1 MNSNNSTSTKAQ
13 TKSFRWIM
21 PFALGITAV
30 LAVGS
35 SAFAAPGNPG
45 SGNPRWTT
53 GPINEGIKPDFSD
66 TITGT
71 IGGVG
76 QSEVIFLTEADAA
89 ALYACKNNGG
99 NFPND
104 PKKQT
109 ESEDLS
115 DETRANPRNGRA
127 SLSVAL
133 QPPAS
138 TLNCPGGQT
147 PVLVCIEYANK
158 RVTVSQ
164 NNQVVIPATSTT
176 PSSVSAIFESQFNS
190 ECAALFASNP

>member
-1 MNSNNSTSTKAQ
+1 MNSNNSTSAKAQ
-13 TKSFRWIM
+13 TKGFRWIM
-21 PFALGITAV
+21 PLALGITAV

-53 GPINEGIKPDFSD
+53 GPINEGIKPDGSD

-71 IGGVG
+71 IQGVG
-76 QSEVIFLTEADAA
+76 ESEVIFNTQADAA
-89 ALYACKNNGG
+89 ALYACKNNGK

-138 TLNCPGGQT
+138 TLDCPNGQT
-147 PVLVCIEYANK
+147 AVLVCVEYANK

-164 NNQVVIPATSTT
+164 NNQVVIPTTSTT
-176 PSSVSAIFESQFNS
+176 PSSVSAIFEAQFSS
-190 ECAALFASNP
+190 ECATLFASNP